1 MRTASVATAPHGF
14 APWVHV
20 ELQFVLLAP
29 KHDVRR
35 EACGSGFHHAVAEGR
50 EIQALEHRLASCE
63 QDRRKRKVQFIL
75 GRNMFGPV
83 RGEWLDDN
91 WKGWCSGQ
99 WWIASA
105 VGPAPLCVAV
115 LSSPPS
121 EPRSASAAVNAH
133 GARSARAA
141 GLIVHVGNHSFRAT
155 GITAYLNNGG
165 TLENA
170 QAMAAHESPRTTK
183 LYDRTGDEITLDE
196 VERISI

>member
-99 WWIASA
+99 WCDRRLPLVQHRLRRGPNTA
-105 VGPAPLCVAV
+105 V
-115 LSSPPS
+115 
-121 EPRSASAAVNAH
+121 
-133 GARSARAA
+133 
-141 GLIVHVGNHSFRAT
+141 
-155 GITAYLNNGG
+155 
-165 TLENA
+165 
-170 QAMAAHESPRTTK
+170 RT
-183 LYDRTGDEITLDE
+183 E
-196 VERISI
+196 VRQRGR